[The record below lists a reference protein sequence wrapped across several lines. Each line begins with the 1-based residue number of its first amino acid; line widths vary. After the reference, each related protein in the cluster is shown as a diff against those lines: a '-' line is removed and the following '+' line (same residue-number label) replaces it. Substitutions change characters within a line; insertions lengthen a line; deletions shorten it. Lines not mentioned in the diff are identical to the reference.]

1 MLNIVI
7 IVLAVIIVTL
17 FIVTKL
23 VLNQVFGK
31 RCEGNSNLKYFTADD
46 FEELDSQKIEFKS
59 DKNQILRGF
68 IYTNKNIKEYK
79 GIIVFVHGM
88 GAGHLSYTTEINT
101 LAKAGFMVIGY
112 DNTGTCTS
120 EGNRLKGFFQSVID
134 LKYALKYINE
144 DNILNKYP
152 LSLMGHSWGAYTV
165 CQELQY
171 DSNVKAVV
179 AMSGFNNASQII
191 CDSMKDMTKK
201 NFIFL
206 KPFITAWNIITFG
219 KDGIKNTVDILN
231 KTEVPVLILQ
241 GDSDT
246 SVALSN
252 SLVSKELE
260 EKANIKTI
268 LYKEKNHNV
277 YQTLESE
284 KYVTDTFAEIRNIGK
299 KYKGKIPKEECEKLY
314 GAIDYK
320 KITEE
325 DREVMDTIIKFIEG
339 KVVEKV

>member
-1 MLNIVI
+1 MLSIFVI
-7 IVLAVIIVTL
+7 ILAIVVVILLIVS
-17 FIVTKL
+17 KL
-23 VLNQVFGK
+23 ILHTVFGK
-31 RCEGNSNLKYFTADD
+31 RCEGNPNLKYFTAED
-46 FEELDSQKIEFKS
+46 FEELDSKKIEFKS
-59 DKNQILRGF
+59 NKGQILRGF

-79 GIIVFVHGM
+79 GIVVFVHGM

-120 EGNRLKGFFQSVID
+120 EGKNLKGFFQSVID
-134 LKYALKYINE
+134 LKYALRYINE
-144 DNILNKYP
+144 DENLKKYKIA
-152 LSLMGHSWGAYTV
+152 LMGHSWGAYTV

-171 DSNVKAVV
+171 SPNVNAVV
-179 AMSGFNNASQII
+179 AMSGFNNSSQII

-206 KPFITAWNIITFG
+206 KPFITILNLITFG
-219 KDGIKNTVDILN
+219 TAGIKNTIDILKET
-231 KTEVPVLILQ
+231 KTQVLVLQ

-252 SLVSKELE
+252 SLISKDLE
-260 EKANIKTI
+260 EKSNIKII
-268 LYKEKNHNV
+268 LYKGKNHNV

-284 KYVTDTFAEIRNIGK
+284 KYVTDTFSEIRNIGQ

-314 GAIDYK
+314 GNIDYK

-325 DREVMDTIIKFIEG
+325 DIEVMNTIIKFLEDKIE
-339 KVVEKV
+339 ERA

>member
-1 MLNIVI
+1 MFKI
-7 IVLAVIIVTL
+7 IIIALFAIILIL

-31 RCEGNSNLKYFTADD
+31 RCEGNPNLKYLTADD
-46 FEELDSQKIEFKS
+46 FEELNSKKVEFKS
-59 DKNQILRGF
+59 NKDQILRGF

-120 EGNRLKGFFQSVID
+120 EGKNLKGFFQSVID

-144 DNILNKYP
+144 DEILNKYKVA
-152 LSLMGHSWGAYTV
+152 LIGHSWGAYTV

-171 DSNVKAVV
+171 SPNVKAVV
-179 AMSGFNNASQII
+179 AMSGFNNSSQII

-206 KPFITAWNIITFG
+206 KPFISAWNVMTFG
-219 KDGIKNTVDILN
+219 KDSIKNTVDILK
-231 KTEVPVLILQ
+231 KTETSVLVLQ

-246 SVALSN
+246 SVMLSN
-252 SLVSKELE
+252 SLVSKKLE

-325 DREVMDTIIKFIEG
+325 DKEVIDTIIKFLEE
-339 KVVEKV
+339 KVVEKL

>member
-1 MLNIVI
+1 MLKIVI
-7 IVLAVIIVTL
+7 IVLAIIIAIL
-17 FIVTKL
+17 FIITKL
-23 VLNQVFGK
+23 ILNQVFGK
-31 RCEGNSNLKYFTADD
+31 RCEGNPNLRYFTADD
-46 FEELDSQKIEFKS
+46 FEELDSKKIEFKS
-59 DKNQILRGF
+59 NKEQTLRGF

-79 GIIVFVHGM
+79 GIVVFVHGM

-101 LAKAGFMVIGY
+101 FAKEGFMVISY

-120 EGNRLKGFFQSVID
+120 EGKGLKGFFQSVID
-134 LKYALKYINE
+134 LKYALKYISE
-144 DNILNKYP
+144 DKELNTYP
-152 LSLMGHSWGAYTV
+152 ITLVGHSWGAYTV

-171 DSNVKAVV
+171 NPKVKAVV
-179 AMSGFNNASQII
+179 AMSGFNNSSQII

-206 KPFITAWNIITFG
+206 KPFITILNFITFG
-219 KDGIKNTVDILN
+219 KAGIQNTVDILK
-231 KTEVPVLILQ
+231 KTEVPVLVLQ

-252 SLVSKELE
+252 SLVSKKLE
-260 EKANIKTI
+260 DKSNIKTI
-268 LYKEKNHNV
+268 LYKGKNHNV

-299 KYKGKIPKEECEKLY
+299 QYKGKIPKEECERLY
-314 GAIDYK
+314 GNIDYK

-325 DREVMDTIIKFIEG
+325 DAEVMNTIIKFLE
-339 KVVEKV
+339 EKM